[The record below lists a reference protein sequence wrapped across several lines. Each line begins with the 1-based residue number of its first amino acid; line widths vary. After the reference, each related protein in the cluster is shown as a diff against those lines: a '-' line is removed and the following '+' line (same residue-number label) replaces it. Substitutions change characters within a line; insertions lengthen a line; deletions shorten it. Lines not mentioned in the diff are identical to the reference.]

1 MKATLCPVCHKPI
14 TFDVNGNIDA
24 HSDGTNVRAC
34 PMSGSR
40 YARNLLAAVALS

>member
-1 MKATLCPVCHKPI
+1 MRATLCPVCHKPI
-14 TFDVNGNIDA
+14 TFDEHGNVDA

-40 YARNLLAAVALS
+40 YTRNFAAATA